1 MTLTLTLTLTP
12 TLTPTVTL
20 TLTLTL
26 TLLWAL
32 RHACFWSTDFESALF
47 QTVNH
52 LGDADTTGAIAGQI
66 AGAFYGHR
74 GIPADHLERMRRWDD
89 GEIELRAA
97 LLRGL
102 EDHCRGSNRPRV

>member
-1 MTLTLTLTLTP
+1 MAATLAARGAQYNGYP
-12 TLTPTVTL
+12 NSADYFGSFCFD
-20 TLTLTL
+20 
-26 TLLWAL
+26 AL
-32 RHACFWSTDFESALF
+32 AIALHACFWCTDFDSALLR
-47 QTVNH
+47 TVNH

-74 GIPADHLERMRRWDD
+74 GIPADHIERMRRWDD

-102 EDHCRGSNRPRV
+102 EEYCRSSSCP

>member
-1 MTLTLTLTLTP
+1 MHASRRR
-12 TLTPTVTL
+12 
-20 TLTLTL
+20 
-26 TLLWAL
+26 LLWAI
-32 RHACFWSTDFESALF
+32 RHACFWSTDFDSALL

-102 EDHCRGSNRPRV
+102 EEYCRSSSCP